1 MESSQDNVTDQIDE
15 VQGTPQNMAA
25 QMRAEN
31 EQTWANSPFGETSKD
46 LANAASDPGAL
57 NIANDFLP
65 EIPPSSVDYRRSRAS
80 ARELSNLAS
89 ANAPGI
95 VEDEF
100 VGTTRRPRK
109 SYPQLKQKYE
119 IMLQNVL

>member
-25 QMRAEN
+25 QMRDEN
-31 EQTWANSPFGETSKD
+31 EQTWANSPVGETSKD

-57 NIANDFLP
+57 NVANGILP
-65 EIPPSSVDYRRSRAS
+65 EISPSSVDDRRSRNS
-80 ARELSNLAS
+80 TRELANLAS

-95 VEDEF
+95 
-100 VGTTRRPRK
+100 G
-109 SYPQLKQKYE
+109 
-119 IMLQNVL
+119 

>member
-15 VQGTPQNMAA
+15 VQETPRNIAA

-31 EQTWANSPFGETSKD
+31 EQTLANSPSRETSKD

-57 NIANDFLP
+57 NIANDLLP
-65 EIPPSSVDYRRSRAS
+65 EIPPSSVDQRRSRTN
-80 ARELSNLAS
+80 ARELANLAS

-95 VEDEF
+95 GEDGF

-109 SYPQLKQKYE
+109 SYAQLKNTRSE
-119 IMLQNVL
+119 LD